1 MSVGNTQEVSEGYLA
16 ESLNSLKSAK
26 DDAREYHKLES
37 NVPKTLQFIIED
49 KKRDILVERKVGET
63 DGKPYS
69 ETTFV
74 RVINLK
80 SEMQEP
86 KPLRT
91 SSTRLLKKLSDQ
103 FDEGNFTLEITRYG
117 EKFDTEYKVKA
128 VK

>member
-1 MSVGNTQEVSEGYLA
+1 MSVGQTQGASGGFLA
-16 ESLNSLKSAK
+16 ESLESLKSAK
-26 DDAREYHKLES
+26 DDAREYHKLEV

-49 KKRDILVERKVGET
+49 KERDILVERKENE
-63 DGKPYS
+63 DDKKPYS

-80 SEMQEP
+80 SEVQEP

-91 SSTRLLKKLSDQ
+91 SSVRLLKKLSDE
-103 FDEGNFTLEITRYG
+103 FDEGNFTLEITRFG
-117 EKFDTEYKVKA
+117 EKFDTDYKVRA

>member
-1 MSVGNTQEVSEGYLA
+1 MSLGDTQEVGEGYLS
-16 ESLNSLKSAK
+16 ESLKSLANAK
-26 DDAREYHKLES
+26 DDAREYHKLEALK
-37 NVPKTLQFIIED
+37 PKLLQFIIED
-49 KKRDILVERKVGET
+49 KKRDILVERKVGKE
-63 DGKPYS
+63 DNKPYS

-74 RVINLK
+74 RVVNLK

-91 SSTRLLKKLSDQ
+91 SSVRLLKKLSEQ

-117 EKFDTEYKVKA
+117 DKFDTDYKVKA

>member
-1 MSVGNTQEVSEGYLA
+1 MSEEGYLA
-16 ESLNSLKSAK
+16 KSLESLKSAK

-37 NVPKTLQFIIED
+37 GVPKTLQFIIED
-49 KKRDILVERKVGET
+49 KERDILVERKENED

-80 SEMQEP
+80 SEVQEP

-103 FDEGNFTLEITRYG
+103 FDEGNFTLEITRFG
-117 EKFDTEYKVKA
+117 EKFDTDYKVKA
-128 VK
+128 V